1 MKRKNLI
8 KGIAISSFSILSLT
22 SPIFASEQN
31 IYVAYGGGLN
41 SSQIATIRDQFGVD
55 ENSVNETTVTGDDV
69 YTYLGVQYDTS
80 SLVSSVMVKKNTGNG
95 VQVNILT
102 ENNITQVTSNQ
113 YANAAITAGVSNCE
127 IDVASLTQATGESAL
142 TGVYKALEQSG
153 ETLDTQRTQ
162 IAQEELE
169 TTNEIA
175 QNNSSNEDFDSTK
188 LDQALVDIKQQL
200 AEIKQN
206 QGTQAS
212 TEQIQEIV
220 NEALSKYDLSNI
232 ISQDDINKLIN
243 FASQYQNTSA
253 VDSKE
258 VLKQLNKLEN
268 QLGSLIDK
276 AQSEGW
282 FDKLKDFFTS
292 LFNQITGSN

>member
-1 MKRKNLI
+1 MKIKNLI
-8 KGIAISSFSILSLT
+8 KGISISSLMVLSLT
-22 SPIFASEQN
+22 SPIFASEQSTY
-31 IYVAYGGGLN
+31 IAYGGGLN
-41 SSQIATIRDQFGVD
+41 SSQIATIRDKFGVD
-55 ENSVNETTVTGDDV
+55 EDSVNETTVTRDDV

-142 TGVYKALEQSG
+142 TGVYKALELSG

-175 QNNSSNEDFDSTK
+175 QNNSSNDSFDSTK

-220 NEALSKYDLSNI
+220 NEALSKYDLSNV